1 MSPVDR
7 AQDRRKTVVLVA
19 PYSPE
24 LAMLNLGAS
33 KKIQLIAKLLD
44 RLGFDIHYVD
54 SAHPYERFV
63 SPIMGQPA
71 EIEGTAVTLWR
82 PFCLPS
88 RKAGKLLNI
97 FGSGGLFR
105 RLAGLQPDLV
115 WVYNSYA
122 FEARLGLFL
131 QKATGARLVFEL
143 EDLPLSRGR
152 GLNPKPFLDQHYF
165 APLLAKAD
173 LVTFVNDVLLN
184 RHRAEV
190 QQGLLF
196 PSILQQ
202 ALVDHPLPERFARLP
217 RRVGYFGGLEVDK
230 GVDVLLQLPP
240 LMPPDWTLVITGVGT
255 LTPDLQALGKRYPGQ
270 VEFHGAVSHERVRE
284 LMMGCD
290 AILNPHASIAGMHDG
305 VFPFKVCEALATG
318 ALLISTPLP
327 SIGLDLDSCVLYFDG
342 SAPGL
347 AQALTQATA
356 HHAQRQDAIR
366 HVRDQVCA
374 QYGENQVLAQ
384 LKGAIDALARQQGE
398 ASTAATSPSTPHR
411 ST

>member
-1 MSPVDR
+1 MTHPHP

-24 LAMLNLGAS
+24 LPMLNLGAS
-33 KKIQLIAKLLD
+33 KKIQLIARLLD
-44 RLGFDIHYVD
+44 RLGFQIHYVD
-54 SAHPYERFV
+54 SAHPHERLV
-63 SPIMGQPA
+63 GEIHGEPA
-71 EIEGTAVTLWR
+71 RIEDTDVTLWR

-97 FGSGGLFR
+97 FGSGLLFG
-105 RLAGLQPDLV
+105 RLAALKPDLV

-122 FEARLGLFL
+122 FEARLGLHL
-131 QKATGARLVFEL
+131 QRVTGARLVFEL

-152 GLNPKPFLDQHYF
+152 GLNPKPFLDQRYF
-165 APLLAKAD
+165 APLLAHAD

-184 RHRAEV
+184 RHRGEV
-190 QQGLLF
+190 RQGLLF

-202 ALVDHPLPERFARLP
+202 ALVDHPLPERFVRLP

-230 GVDVLLQLPP
+230 GVGMLLQLPAQ
-240 LMPPDWTLVITGVGT
+240 MPPDWTLVITGVGT

-270 VEFHGAVSHERVRE
+270 VEFHGGVSHARVRE

-342 SAPGL
+342 TAPGL

-356 HHAQRQDAIR
+356 HHAQRQDAILR
-366 HVRDQVCA
+366 VRDQVCA

-384 LKGAIDALARQQGE
+384 LKAAIDGLLSQHQGAPAAAPAL
-398 ASTAATSPSTPHR
+398 PHR